1 MDERDTLQ
9 QIEEFLQRQLE
20 NRTGDVYLYRTSE
33 GPKKDDSVLKDLAT
47 LESLLQDVADLV
59 GNISGLRDEMRKLE
73 DRIRKVE
80 ERIGGRQDGPVEGI
94 SGESIGESI
103 IKSPDAR
110 DSREPT
116 LEQIAV
122 ERKREEADKPTQ
134 SREMT
139 QLRDRVNW
147 VVIQVMQLLSH
158 VGELFRRDARRREIR
173 TDAVGT
179 RVREIARKEARD
191 AVDAK
196 LQELLQADVKNL
208 RDMLGRVLAQ
218 QRFIIGRFGELTQ
231 KDQNIE
237 ARMQFLHRQI
247 DWTNNSIPQIVT
259 AMLNARMVN
268 VARDIAR
275 LDADIRNA
283 ELTVDAALADARDA
297 KNIAIGAN
305 NRSFE
310 ALNTARAAL
319 REAMLAQRRISAS
332 GVFD

>member
-1 MDERDTLQ
+1 
-9 QIEEFLQRQLE
+9 
-20 NRTGDVYLYRTSE
+20 
-33 GPKKDDSVLKDLAT
+33 
-47 LESLLQDVADLV
+47 
-59 GNISGLRDEMRKLE
+59 
-73 DRIRKVE
+73 
-80 ERIGGRQDGPVEGI
+80 
-94 SGESIGESI
+94 
-103 IKSPDAR
+103 
-110 DSREPT
+110 
-116 LEQIAV
+116 
-122 ERKREEADKPTQ
+122 
-134 SREMT
+134 MT

-275 LDADIRNA
+275 LGADIRNA

-310 ALNTARAAL
+310 ALNTAEAAL
-319 REAMLAQRRISAS
+319 REAMLAHRRISAS